1 MIQMRQKVQ
10 KKLFIAVSLTLF
22 ALIFS
27 GKLCAQD
34 STLLKRPSHKS
45 PTGALLRS
53 MVVPAWGQLYNAS
66 YIKAGIIGSL
76 ESFLIYQTIYYF
88 RKTSRYEDLYTN
100 DTTASRYS
108 LFLQYDKYRDLRNQH
123 IWFLGITV
131 FFSMFD
137 AYVDAHL
144 KNFNVDLTPDF
155 DEQSQDL
162 TLWLNVSFRY

>member
-1 MIQMRQKVQ
+1 MSQKGQ
-10 KKLFIAVSLTLF
+10 KKLYAAIIII
-22 ALIFS
+22 LIIVFS
-27 GKLCAQD
+27 AEGLQAQD
-34 STLLKRPSHKS
+34 STLLRRRSHKS

-53 MVVPAWGQLYNAS
+53 MVVPGWGQFYNGS

-76 ESFLIYQTIYYF
+76 ESFLIYQTVYYF
-88 RKTSRYEDLYTN
+88 RRTSRYEDLYTN
-100 DTTASRYS
+100 DSTNARSS
-108 LFLQYDKYRDLRNQH
+108 LYQQYDRYRDLRNQH

-155 DEQSQDL
+155 DEQSQDM
-162 TLWLNVSFRY
+162 TLWLNVSYKY

>member
-1 MIQMRQKVQ
+1 MRQKVR
-10 KKLFIAVSLTLF
+10 KKLYFTILSLILVVLF
-22 ALIFS
+22 SVKGLE
-27 GKLCAQD
+27 AQD
-34 STLLKRPSHKS
+34 STLLRRHSHKS

-53 MVVPAWGQLYNAS
+53 LVVPAWGQMYNGS

-76 ESFLIYQTIYYF
+76 ESFLIYQTVYYF
-88 RKTSRYEDLYTN
+88 RRTSRYEDLYTS
-100 DTTASRYS
+100 DTTSSRYS
-108 LFLQYDKYRDLRNQH
+108 LFLQYDRYRDLRNQH

-144 KNFNVDLTPDF
+144 KNFDVDLTPDF

-162 TLWLNVSFRY
+162 TLWLNFKFRY